1 MKTAV
6 FIGRFQPPHHAHL
19 ETITRTLARFDRL
32 IMVLGSAFCYPTP
45 KNPFS
50 ADERQAMI
58 RASLDAKAAERLHFV
73 AVADDFYDD
82 PRWFRTVRAAVEGL
96 AGPGAEIY
104 ITGYHKDESSYY
116 LHGFGNWP
124 FEPSGVTSTL
134 NATDVRNSYFAGNAD
149 WKAMVPEAVRQ
160 YMEQFATTPEFS
172 RLQAEWK
179 TLQYYRSLEQRYP
192 YPIVHVA
199 TDAMVL
205 AQKHV
210 LLVERAGA
218 LSKGAWALPGG
229 YVETKETL
237 LEAALRELH
246 EETGLQIKPSS
257 LKATKAFDYPG
268 RSLRG
273 RVISFGHFFD
283 LGNTPPLPAQGQ
295 DDAAR
300 AFWLPLHE
308 LPQHQARFFEDHY
321 QEIRWFLERHGQE
334 PKTKGARSD
343 PSP

>member
-6 FIGRFQPPHHAHL
+6 FIGRFQPPHRAHL
-19 ETITRTLARFDRL
+19 ETITRALARFDRL
-32 IMVLGSAFCYPTP
+32 IVVLGSALCYPTP

-50 ADERQAMI
+50 AEEREAMI
-58 RASLDAKAAERLHFV
+58 RASVDTEAVQRLHFV
-73 AVADDFYDD
+73 AVPDDFYDD
-82 PRWFRTVRAAVEGL
+82 PRWFRAVRSAVETI
-96 AGPGAEIY
+96 AGNNAEIY

-124 FEPSGVTSTL
+124 FEPSGVASPL

-149 WKAMVPEAVRQ
+149 WKAMVPDTVRQ
-160 YMEQFATTPEFS
+160 YMEQFATTAEFG

-205 AQKHV
+205 AQAQV
-210 LLVERAGA
+210 LLVERAGS

-229 YVETKETL
+229 YVELKETL
-237 LEAALRELH
+237 LEAALRELR
-246 EETGLQIKPSS
+246 EETGLALKPSQLS
-257 LKATKAFDYPG
+257 ATKAFDYPG

-273 RVISFGHFFD
+273 RVISFGHFFN
-283 LGNTPPLPAQGQ
+283 LGDTPPPLVQGQ

-300 AFWLPLHE
+300 AFWLPLQE

-321 QEIRWFLERHGQE
+321 QEIRWFLEHHN
-334 PKTKGARSD
+334 P
-343 PSP
+343 

>member
-6 FIGRFQPPHHAHL
+6 FIGRFQPPHRAHL
-19 ETITRTLARFDRL
+19 ETITRALARFDRL
-32 IMVLGSAFCYPTP
+32 IVVLGSALCYPTP

-50 ADERQAMI
+50 AEEREAMI
-58 RASLDAKAAERLHFV
+58 RASLDTEAARRLHFV
-73 AVADDFYDD
+73 AVPDDFYDD
-82 PRWFRTVRAAVEGL
+82 PRWFRTVRSAVEAI
-96 AGPGAEIY
+96 AGNNAEIC

-124 FEPSGVTSTL
+124 FEPSGVASPL
-134 NATDVRNSYFAGNAD
+134 NATDVRNSYFAGSAD

-160 YMEQFATTPEFS
+160 FMERFATTAEFG
-172 RLQAEWK
+172 RLQAEWN
-179 TLQYYRSLEQRYP
+179 TIQYYRSLDQRYP

-199 TDAMVL
+199 TDATVL
-205 AQKHV
+205 AQAQL
-210 LLVERAGA
+210 LLVERAGS

-229 YVETKETL
+229 YVELKETL
-237 LEAALRELH
+237 LEAALRELR
-246 EETGLQIKPSS
+246 EETGLQLEGDA
-257 LKATKAFDYPG
+257 LKATKAFDYPD

-283 LGNTPPLPAQGQ
+283 LGETPPPLTQGQ

-300 AFWLPLHE
+300 AFWLPLQE

-321 QEIRWFLERHGQE
+321 LQIRWFLERHHQYAHTWAGKE
-334 PKTKGARSD
+334 NS
-343 PSP
+343 